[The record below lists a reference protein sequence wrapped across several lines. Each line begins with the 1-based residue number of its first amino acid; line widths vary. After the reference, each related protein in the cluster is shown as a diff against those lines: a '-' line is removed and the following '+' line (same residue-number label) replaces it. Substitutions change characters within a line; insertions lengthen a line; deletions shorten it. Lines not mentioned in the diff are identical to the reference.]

1 LWIFL
6 RRYTCKEVTPTT
18 KLDAIAQLQ
27 DLRNQAQSKAHPR
40 SRLCIQEY
48 MDADTAADDV
58 AALTMAIKALQA
70 DRGDTPVW
78 ACALWCLAA
87 AIIGAACVIYAMA

>member
-1 LWIFL
+1 M
-6 RRYTCKEVTPTT
+6 T
-18 KLDAIAQLQ
+18 KLDAIARLQ

-58 AALTMAIKALQA
+58 RALTMAIKALQA
-70 DRGDTPVW
+70 DRQDTPVW
-78 ACALWCLAA
+78 ACALWCIAA
-87 AIIGAACVIYAMA
+87 AVIGIACVIYAMA

>member
-1 LWIFL
+1 MMN
-6 RRYTCKEVTPTT
+6 

-27 DLRNQAQSKAHPR
+27 SLRQEAQSKAHPR

-58 AALTMAIKALQA
+58 RALTMAIKALQA
-70 DRGDTPVW
+70 DRQDTPVW
-78 ACALWCLAA
+78 ACALWCIAA
-87 AIIGAACVIYAMA
+87 AVIGIACVIYAMA

>member
-1 LWIFL
+1 MWIFL

-27 DLRNQAQSKAHPR
+27 DLRNQAQAKAHPR
-40 SRLCIQEY
+40 SRLVIQEY
-48 MDADTAADDV
+48 TDDGTTKADV

-70 DRGDTPVW
+70 DRQDTPIW
-78 ACALWCLAA
+78 ACALWCVAA
-87 AIIGAACVIYAMA
+87 AIIGVACLVYAMT

>member
-1 LWIFL
+1 MS
-6 RRYTCKEVTPTT
+6 RT
-18 KLDAIAQLQ
+18 DAIAQLQ
-27 DLRNQAQSKAHPR
+27 SLRREAQSKAHPR

-48 MDADTAADDV
+48 TDDGTTKADV

-70 DRGDTPVW
+70 DQRDTPIW

-87 AIIGAACVIYAMA
+87 AIIGVACVIYAMT